1 MSAEK
6 AAVVVDT
13 NVAVVANRNTEQAG
27 QDCVSACIDTLRQII
42 QDEKYIILL
51 DDGSLIFDEYLKN
64 LSLSGQPG
72 FGDFFI
78 KWLWESQT
86 DERYCR
92 TVPVTAHDERGF
104 EEFPDDPDLASFD
117 WDDRKFVAVAVASK
131 SGPRVLNASDTDWR
145 DYREPLRRNGVEV
158 DFLCPELMCTAP

>member
-6 AAVVVDT
+6 AAVVMDT
-13 NVAVVANRNTEQAG
+13 NVAVVANGNTEQAG
-27 QDCVSACIDTLRQII
+27 HNCVSACIDTLRQII
-42 QDEKYIILL
+42 QDEKYVILL
-51 DDGSLIFDEYLKN
+51 DDKSLIFDEYLKN

-92 TVPVTAHDERGF
+92 TVTVTPHDEREF

-117 WDDRKFVAVAVASK
+117 RDDRKFVAVARASK
-131 SGPRVLNASDTDWR
+131 SSPRVLNAVDTDWR
-145 DYREPLRRNGVEV
+145 NYREPLRRHGVDV
-158 DFLCPELMCTAP
+158 KFLCPDLMLAAP